1 MAQQGGAIMLHR
13 YINQFLEYCQLA
25 DFSVRSIQALT
36 ARLNEFEACL
46 KSQRI
51 RFVKKI
57 TYRHLVDFVADYKA
71 PSIHVRK
78 SRVWTLRQ
86 FYHFLTLH
94 RHVPK
99 NIALKLPYP
108 KIEKTVP
115 QFLTQEEYNRLILHF
130 SRQTQDITLGL
141 RNLLIIMLL
150 GMLGLRTSTLIA
162 INIEDIDVS
171 CGLMWIREK
180 GRRQRN
186 MVLPHSLCKVI
197 HKYLQLRRLKK
208 GPLLISKRKKRISP
222 RTLQD
227 IFRTAA
233 DQIGIDKKLHARLF
247 RHTAATH
254 LNKVAG
260 VEITQHV
267 LGHSRRANTL
277 KYAHLN
283 PDQYAVYMKKHPY
296 MQADSAKVALATTAG
311 KEAL

>member
-1 MAQQGGAIMLHR
+1 MLR
-13 YINQFLEYCQLA
+13 QYCSQFLAYCQLA
-25 DFSVRSIQALT
+25 DFSIRSIQALT

-51 RFVKKI
+51 RSVKKI
-57 TYRHLVDFVADYKA
+57 TYRHLIDFVADYKA

-94 RHVPK
+94 RHTPK

-115 QFLTQEEYNRLILHF
+115 QFLTPDEYNRLICHF
-130 SRQTQDITLGL
+130 SNRADSSMGL
-141 RNLLIIMLL
+141 RNLIIIMLL
-150 GMLGLRTSTLIA
+150 GTLGLRTMTLTGL
-162 INIEDIDVS
+162 NIEDIDVT

-180 GRRQRN
+180 GQRQRTI
-186 MVLPHSLCKVI
+186 VLPRSLCKI
-197 HKYLQLRRLKK
+197 IRNYLQLLRFEK
-208 GPLLISKRKKRISP
+208 GPLLISKRNKRISP

-227 IFRTAA
+227 IFRMAA
-233 DQIGIDKKLHARLF
+233 DQLSIDKKLHARLF

-260 VEITQHV
+260 IEITQHV
-267 LGHSRRANTL
+267 LGHSRRANTI

-283 PDQYAVYMKKHPY
+283 PDQYALYMKKHPY
-296 MQADSAKVALATTAG
+296 MK
-311 KEAL
+311 KEVP

>member
-1 MAQQGGAIMLHR
+1 MLHR

-25 DFSVRSIQALT
+25 DFSVRSIQALEI
-36 ARLNEFEACL
+36 RLNEFKAFLE
-46 KSQRI
+46 SQRI
-51 RFVKKI
+51 QSVKKI
-57 TYRHLVDFVADYKA
+57 TYLRLVDFAADYKD

-94 RHVPK
+94 RHVLK

-115 QFLTQEEYNRLILHF
+115 QFLTIHEFKLLIRLFSKQANSPMGLRNLVIILLLG
-130 SRQTQDITLGL
+130 TLGL
-141 RNLLIIMLL
+141 R
-150 GMLGLRTSTLIA
+150 TQTLISL
-162 INIEDIDVS
+162 NIEDIDVRY
-171 CGLMWIREK
+171 GLVWIREK
-180 GRRQRN
+180 GNRRRH
-186 MVLPHSLCKVI
+186 MALPHCICKI
-197 HKYLQLRRLKK
+197 ISSYLQSLERKK
-208 GPLLISKRKKRISP
+208 GPFLLSKRKKRIAP

-227 IFRTAA
+227 IFRSAA
-233 DQIGIDKKLHARLF
+233 DQLGIDKKLHARLF

-260 VEITQHV
+260 IEITQQV

-283 PDQYAVYMKKHPY
+283 PDQYAFHMKKHPF
-296 MQADSAKVALATTAG
+296 MKTEPQKTAQA
-311 KEAL
+311 

>member
-1 MAQQGGAIMLHR
+1 MVNNPPSLKSYGGTR
-13 YINQFLEYCQLA
+13 GTSSCQFLEYCQLA
-25 DFSVRSIQALT
+25 DFSVRSIQALS
-36 ARLNEFEACL
+36 ARINEFEACL
-46 KSQRI
+46 LCSQGECRKSQRI
-51 RFVKKI
+51 RSVKKI
-57 TYRHLVDFVADYKA
+57 TYLHLVNFVADYKA

-94 RHVPK
+94 RHVAQ

-115 QFLTQEEYNRLILHF
+115 QFLTIDEYNRLIRHF
-130 SRQTQDITLGL
+130 SRKTQDVLAL
-141 RNLLIIMLL
+141 RNLIIIMLL

-162 INIEDIDVS
+162 INIQDVDLT
-171 CGLMWIREK
+171 CGLVWIREK

-186 MVLPHSLCKVI
+186 MVLPHSLCKII

-208 GPLLISKRKKRISP
+208 GPLLISKRKKRISQ

-233 DQIGIDKKLHARLF
+233 DRLGIEKKLHTRLF

-254 LNKVAG
+254 LNRVAG
-260 VEITQHV
+260 IEITQQV

-283 PDQYAVYMKKHPY
+283 PD
-296 MQADSAKVALATTAG
+296 VALATTAG
-311 KEAL
+311 KEPL

>member
-1 MAQQGGAIMLHR
+1 MLHR
-13 YINQFLEYCQLA
+13 YISQFLEYCQLA
-25 DFSVRSIQALT
+25 DFSVRSIQALS
-36 ARLNEFEACL
+36 ARINEFEACL

-51 RFVKKI
+51 RSVKKV
-57 TYRHLVDFVADYKA
+57 TYLHLVDFVADYKA

-94 RHVPK
+94 RDVPK

-115 QFLTQEEYNRLILHF
+115 QFLTIDEYNRLIRHF
-130 SRQTQDITLGL
+130 SRKTQDVLAL
-141 RNLLIIMLL
+141 RNLIIIMLL

-162 INIEDIDVS
+162 LNIEDIDVS

-186 MVLPHSLCKVI
+186 MVLPHSLCKII

-208 GPLLISKRKKRISP
+208 GPLLISKRKKRISQ

-233 DQIGIDKKLHARLF
+233 DRLGIEKKLHARLF

-254 LNKVAG
+254 LNRVAG
-260 VEITQHV
+260 IEITQQV

-296 MQADSAKVALATTAG
+296 MQADSAKVASATTAG

>member
-1 MAQQGGAIMLHR
+1 MAEQGDTIMLHR

-46 KSQRI
+46 KSQRV
-51 RFVKKI
+51 RSVKKI
-57 TYRHLVDFVADYKA
+57 TYRHLIDFVADHKA

-94 RHVPK
+94 QHVPK

-115 QFLTQEEYNRLILHF
+115 QFLTIDEYNRLIRHF
-130 SRQTQDITLGL
+130 SRKTQDVLAL
-141 RNLLIIMLL
+141 RNLIIIMLL

-162 INIEDIDVS
+162 LNIEDIDVS

-186 MVLPHSLCKVI
+186 MVLPHSLCKII
-197 HKYLQLRRLKK
+197 HKYLQLLRLKK
-208 GPLLISKRKKRISP
+208 GPLLISKRKKRISQ

-233 DQIGIDKKLHARLF
+233 DRLGIDKKLHARLF

-254 LNKVAG
+254 LNQVAG
-260 VEITQHV
+260 IEITQHI

-283 PDQYAVYMKKHPY
+283 PDQYAVYMKKHPF
-296 MQADSAKVALATTAG
+296 MN
-311 KEAL
+311 KEAP